1 MRVGAV
7 LCYSTLLWLTEYGV
21 VWEDSVEKKH
31 IERVASKGCS
41 LHKDRLSKVSRNQSA
56 CY

>member
-1 MRVGAV
+1 M
-7 LCYSTLLWLTEYGV
+7 LCYSTLLWLTEHGV
-21 VWEDSVEKKH
+21 LWEDSVGKKH